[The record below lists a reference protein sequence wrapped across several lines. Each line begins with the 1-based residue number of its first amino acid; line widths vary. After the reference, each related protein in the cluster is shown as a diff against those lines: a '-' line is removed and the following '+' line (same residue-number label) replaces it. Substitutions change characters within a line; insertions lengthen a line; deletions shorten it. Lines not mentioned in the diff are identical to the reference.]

1 MRDLDAIARTLYGRA
16 GAIADV
22 MRRLADEQ
30 EYGVTLLDD
39 GTWYA
44 MHTLTIDPDP
54 DTLSLTLLEFDE
66 LLGLALADDKITSG
80 CVTLWFESDPEA
92 TGKKISAEIASWAR
106 AEKTKPHCRACGCS
120 DDAACVGGC
129 SWAAPG
135 LCSRCGRQAADVTD
149 MSSPVG
155 VVL

>member
-16 GAIADV
+16 GSIADV

-39 GTWYA
+39 GTWYTT
-44 MHTLTIDPDP
+44 HTLTLDPDL

-66 LLGLALADDKITSG
+66 LLGLALADDKIASG

-92 TGKKISAEIASWAR
+92 TGRKLAAEIASWAR
-106 AEKTKPHCRACGCS
+106 AEKAKPHCRVCGCS

-129 SWAAPG
+129 WWAAPG
-135 LCSRCGRQAADVTD
+135 FCSRCARQAADVAD

-155 VVL
+155 VAL

>member
-16 GAIADV
+16 GSIADV

-39 GTWYA
+39 GTWYTT
-44 MHTLTIDPDP
+44 HTLTLDPDL

-66 LLGLALADDKITSG
+66 LLGLALADDKIASG

-92 TGKKISAEIASWAR
+92 TGKKLAAEIASWVR
-106 AEKTKPHCRACGCS
+106 AEKAKRHCRACGCS

-129 SWAAPG
+129 WWVVPG
-135 LCSRCGRQAADVTD
+135 ELCSTCADGERERE
-149 MSSPVG
+149 MSYATA
-155 VVL
+155 